1 MTSSTFARRKETD
14 EENDPVA
21 NNEEQIQQTTQD
33 DTGTNVGSVTYV
45 GSMEQEY
52 FTRLISNKKD
62 NLIDQLTPKFPKG
75 FVLVFGLRE
84 FVE

>member
-33 DTGTNVGSVTYV
+33 DTGTNVGGVTYV
-45 GSMEQEY
+45 GSMEY
-52 FTRLISNKKD
+52 FTGLISNKKD

-75 FVLVFGLRE
+75 FVLVFSLRE

>member
-33 DTGTNVGSVTYV
+33 DTGTNVGGVTYV

-62 NLIDQLTPKFPKG
+62 NLIDQLTSKFPKG